1 MKQFYTLFL
10 VFAMHFSFGQINPE
24 KYDYFIQ
31 FNGNQLSKKVS
42 IDAILNHPIITKY
55 TSKKPDFDFR
65 KYTSIIQM
73 DQKITIHG
81 NFLDSIPYYQITIP
95 IKSREAVKQY
105 LIEKFNADQNAGSG
119 EKGTIQDFGK
129 YSVFTPKEVK
139 KSLVWDDK
147 YLVIFELT
155 KRLPAKFNDITSPL
169 IITDSIAST
178 EVYDVGVPAEYIEPA
193 ADTIKPSVLFD
204 APMAVE
210 APPIN
215 HDPAAEDYSYNDN
228 PYAEYTAQEA
238 DFDKKQSEKQSQI
251 IKSLF
256 ENGFTPPVSTKV
268 TPSADI
274 SSWLNYSSVI
284 STLNSSYSLMS
295 LIAGYNKFMPLDK
308 NFAESL
314 KGINLDFY
322 FDNDNARIEEI
333 IEYSGKVA
341 EVVSKIS
348 NRKPNKNIFNYFPSQ
363 KPLGYMSYHINTKAA
378 LENFP
383 SLMSDLFQSPKLLKE
398 DITVITDL
406 ISTIVDEEATAK
418 LFDGDLS
425 FFLHD
430 VKEVEVTAKKYGYDE
445 NYEEKI
451 TEEKVKKT
459 IPLFSV
465 IFTSTHPTFGDKLL
479 QLGVRK
485 KVLVQKGNDYV
496 ITDVKEYGDIF
507 IRKDK
512 DVVIIGNT
520 LNYFNTGSGSFVKEA
535 KQDLS
540 KNYMFGK
547 MNIAQSINAFGNA
560 GKAKPEEL
568 NKILKVSEQFTDIVF
583 DSPKKITNNKLK
595 FELRLNAS
603 KSDKNIILQTLDLAQ
618 ELTEK

>member
-1 MKQFYTLFL
+1 M
-10 VFAMHFSFGQINPE
+10 
-24 KYDYFIQ
+24 
-31 FNGNQLSKKVS
+31 
-42 IDAILNHPIITKY
+42 
-55 TSKKPDFDFR
+55 
-65 KYTSIIQM
+65 
-73 DQKITIHG
+73 
-81 NFLDSIPYYQITIP
+81 
-95 IKSREAVKQY
+95 
-105 LIEKFNADQNAGSG
+105 
-119 EKGTIQDFGK
+119 
-129 YSVFTPKEVK
+129 
-139 KSLVWDDK
+139 
-147 YLVIFELT
+147 
-155 KRLPAKFNDITSPL
+155 
-169 IITDSIAST
+169 
-178 EVYDVGVPAEYIEPA
+178 
-193 ADTIKPSVLFD
+193 
-204 APMAVE
+204 
-210 APPIN
+210 
-215 HDPAAEDYSYNDN
+215 
-228 PYAEYTAQEA
+228 
-238 DFDKKQSEKQSQI
+238 
-251 IKSLF
+251 
-256 ENGFTPPVSTKV
+256 
-268 TPSADI
+268 
-274 SSWLNYSSVI
+274 
-284 STLNSSYSLMS
+284 
-295 LIAGYNKFMPLDK
+295 
-308 NFAESL
+308 
-314 KGINLDFY
+314 
-322 FDNDNARIEEI
+322 
-333 IEYSGKVA
+333 
-341 EVVSKIS
+341 
-348 NRKPNKNIFNYFPSQ
+348 
-363 KPLGYMSYHINTKAA
+363 
-378 LENFP
+378 
-383 SLMSDLFQSPKLLKE
+383 
-398 DITVITDL
+398 TDL